1 MNYTERNKL
10 VDSLCGVGLM
20 LLLVEV
26 FYGIVDSAFTV
37 FNYNYNNVTTYVH
50 LVGVLFLVIALLILI
65 RAYRKDKPIM
75 AIYGIEFLVL
85 AISAA
90 LLPASYLEFTYP
102 FNKLN
107 IVFPIGFGVY
117 YFVKF
122 IVVIAKS
129 RKKKGKK
136 K

>member
-1 MNYTERNKL
+1 
-10 VDSLCGVGLM
+10 
-20 LLLVEV
+20 
-26 FYGIVDSAFTV
+26 
-37 FNYNYNNVTTYVH
+37 
-50 LVGVLFLVIALLILI
+50 
-65 RAYRKDKPIM
+65 M